1 MASHVSPTVPD
12 IQISGDMTSD
22 QWTHLA
28 PVLAGSR
35 SPGQMQAYNG
45 ILHFDNC
52 YSEILICYG
61 CIHKLGVDK
70 KILQQLYNVFITFN
84 RKVRGTT

>member
-1 MASHVSPTVPD
+1 
-12 IQISGDMTSD
+12 MTSD
-22 QWTHLA
+22 QWPHLA

-52 YSEILICYG
+52 YPEILICFV
-61 CIHKLGVDK
+61 CIHK
-70 KILQQLYNVFITFN
+70 ILQRLFNVLITFN